1 MAQVAKGCRTSAGRA
16 ARPCTAVHSRHL
28 AAVIGSDHDLLA
40 TVLPH
45 LDEGLRSGDLVV
57 LSCPAETAAL
67 INGALGERAGAVESD
82 SRLCFLDPVPDSV
95 AEAEQ
100 LAQRAQST
108 GSGRLTFVGQL
119 RFGPQPR
126 NWREGLRYEAV
137 VNDLLAAQPVSVLC
151 LFDRRE
157 LSAEV
162 LAGAAA
168 THPEMCSAGRS
179 YRSPAYQ
186 EAAEFVR
193 RLPLPREPME
203 DAEPLFAVDAAPSL
217 LALRRALRAAV
228 DGCVPDADQSTDL
241 QFAVSEIAANAFRH
255 GAPPVSARLWVS
267 GDRLVCTVTDR
278 GRGLDLPFAGFRPA
292 HGPDL
297 SRGGMG
303 LWLAR
308 KLWDHVDLLPGEPG
322 LTVRLSTRLR

>member
-1 MAQVAKGCRTSAGRA
+1 MARVADGRTVRSR
-16 ARPCTAVHSRHL
+16 TAVHSRHL
-28 AAVIGSDHDLLA
+28 AALVGSDEELLA
-40 TVLPH
+40 AVLPH

-57 LSCPAETAAL
+57 LSCPPETAGL
-67 INGALGERAGAVESD
+67 ITGALGERAGEVESD
-82 SRLCFLDPVPDSV
+82 IRLCVLDPVPDSV
-95 AEAEQ
+95 AAAEQ
-100 LAQRAQST
+100 LIQRARST
-108 GSGRLTFVGQL
+108 GSGRLTLAGQL

-126 NWREGLRYEAV
+126 NWREGLRYEAG
-137 VNDLLAAQPVSVLC
+137 VNDLLAGRPVSALC
-151 LFDRRE
+151 LFDRRV

-168 THPEMCSAGRS
+168 THPELCAAGRP
-179 YRSPAYQ
+179 YRSRAYQ
-186 EAAEFVR
+186 EPAEFVR

-203 DAEPLFAVDAAPSL
+203 DAVPQFAVDAAPSL
-217 LALRRALRAAV
+217 LGLRRALRAAV
-228 DGCVPDADQSTDL
+228 DACVPDADQSTDL

-278 GRGLDLPFAGFRPA
+278 GRGLDLPFAGYRPA